1 MEERM
6 PISEIMDFIKTAG
19 VGIAVV
25 GLWLGVLNQRREYD
39 WRRKRFTVDLF
50 LRSADAHSR
59 SNLVL
64 IVKAFPQ
71 LATAQPGKG
80 PTVKECEEIWNTPPG
95 QCYKPN
101 IDGYELKRAILDEFN
116 SIEPIAMAYNFGLV
130 ELEEIDKAVGN
141 PILRRYEFFVNFVTF
156 TEKIRGD
163 HPWPSIPKL
172 VVQLKHRRATSLE
185 HHQPSP

>member
-1 MEERM
+1 M

-95 QCYKPN
+95 QCHKPN

-141 PILRRYEFFVNFVTF
+141 PILRRYEFFVNFVTV

-185 HHQPSP
+185 RHQPSP